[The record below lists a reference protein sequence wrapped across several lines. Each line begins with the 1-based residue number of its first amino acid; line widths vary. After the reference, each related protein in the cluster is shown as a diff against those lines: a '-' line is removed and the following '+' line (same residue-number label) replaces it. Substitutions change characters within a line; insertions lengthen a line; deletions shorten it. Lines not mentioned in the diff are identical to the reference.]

1 MNDAA
6 VWVPVPVPAMFYWG

>member
-6 VWVPVPVPAMFYWG
+6 V

>member
-6 VWVPVPVPAMFYWG
+6 VMLSLQATLI